1 MNRTLVRSLLV
12 CALVAL
18 IALPALARG
27 PIEGPVETDISI
39 AATTLESTQNVEV
52 TFNLTNTSDR
62 TLHLLK
68 WNLPLDGVEGN
79 YFDVVRNG
87 ERVPY
92 LGRIFK
98 RAAPEASD
106 YMVLWPGQSLS
117 TVVELSASYDMRYTG
132 EYSVRFRGEDLEHTP
147 NKAHRAQLIDLTSN
161 EIYFWI
167 DGTEAPLRESADP
180 LLWGRAKPAGA
191 GGGNGGGGSTGGGSF
206 TTVNCSN
213 QDANKIASALD
224 AARIIADE
232 SYAYLNSPHNPT
244 SQRYTEWFGVYSSSR
259 WNTVE
264 SNFQAI
270 SDAMNNAAIEFDCGC
285 NLNAYA
291 YVYAGQAYTIYLCN
305 AFWSAPT
312 NGTDSKS
319 GTLVH
324 EMSHFNA
331 VAGTDDVT
339 YGQNSCRAL
348 ADSSPSSATRNADS
362 HEYFAE
368 NKPSLP

>member
-1 MNRTLVRSLLV
+1 MNRTFVRSLVL

-18 IALPALARG
+18 ITVPVFARG
-27 PIEGPVETDISI
+27 PIDTEISMAEPV
-39 AATTLESTQNVEV
+39 LKSTQNVEV

-62 TLHLLK
+62 ALHLLK
-68 WNLPLDGVEGN
+68 WNLPFDGVEGN

-98 RAAPEASD
+98 RAAPAASD
-106 YMVLWPGQSLS
+106 YLVLSPGQSLS
-117 TVVELSASYDMRYTG
+117 TVVELSAYYDMQYTG

-147 NKAHRAQLIDLTSN
+147 NKAHRAQLIDLASN
-161 EIYFWI
+161 EITFWI
-167 DGTEAPLRESADP
+167 DGIEAPIRQQAAP
-180 LLWGRAKPAGA
+180 QLWGRKKPAGA
-191 GGGNGGGGSTGGGSF
+191 GGGNGGGSTGGGSF

-213 QDANKIASALD
+213 QQANKIGSALD
-224 AARIIADE
+224 AARIISDE
-232 SYAYLNSPHNPT
+232 SYAYLNGPHNAN

-264 SNFQAI
+264 SNFQSI